1 MSWKYQP
8 SETVWALVSDADT
21 LYGGN
26 VWFQTVERGDVY
38 AVQCYFDSLHWFT
51 FRFHSE
57 RAGLAAVYGTY
68 GIEWE
73 SWGEEYIFKYADEIS
88 GGFLGYTY
96 IASTPGVENSRA
108 DYAITKFLRNHLKL
122 VRERPVQKYKLRAEG
137 DMWRVVPLA
146 HTLRD
151 EGGLVDG
158 PGVLPHDGCAWVGGS
173 CRVSGVKLGPSAEVM
188 YSSVITGTQ
197 EEFRESEQ
205 IWING
210 DVFESQLNLESCSE
224 IGADTYVH
232 RSRMDGRVTLER
244 GAQVFDSQVTG
255 HKRFFTTIP
264 AWVSVENANLR
275 AGDMGRLPFIQVS
288 NVGCGSGES
297 LSVWYDDIRGEVCV
311 RHGTFNG
318 SAVGF
323 LEKTKK
329 EYETFK
335 RYRARAHESD
345 ASELMMYQDL
355 VPCLAAAVMDIK
367 NEGEREK
374 DNGNAEA

>member
-1 MSWKYQP
+1 MDWKYEL
-8 SETVWALVSDADT
+8 SSGVACLADKAGE
-21 LYGGN
+21 LYGGT
-26 VWFQTVERGDVY
+26 VWFQTLAGGVVR
-38 AVQCYFDSLHWFT
+38 CYFDSLHWFT

-57 RAGLAAVYGTY
+57 RAGLSAVYGTY

-73 SWGEEYIFKYADEIS
+73 PWGEEYIFKYADEIS
-88 GGFLGYTY
+88 GGLLEYTY
-96 IASTPGVENSRA
+96 ITPTLGVENSRA
-108 DYAITKFLRNHLKL
+108 DYAIAKFLRNHLKL
-122 VRERPVQKYKLRAEG
+122 VRERPAQKYKLLAEG

-146 HTLRD
+146 YTLRD

-210 DVFESQLNLESCSE
+210 DVFGSQLNLESGSE
-224 IGADTYVH
+224 IGTSTCVH
-232 RSRMDGRVTLER
+232 RSRVNGRVTLES

-255 HKRFFTTIP
+255 HKRFFTTIH
-264 AWVSVENANLR
+264 AGVSVENANLR

-288 NVGCGSGES
+288 NVGGGSGES
-297 LSVWYDDIRGEVCV
+297 LSVWYDDKHEKVCV

-318 SAVGF
+318 SAVDF

-329 EYETFK
+329 
-335 RYRARAHESD
+335 
-345 ASELMMYQDL
+345 
-355 VPCLAAAVMDIK
+355 
-367 NEGEREK
+367 
-374 DNGNAEA
+374 

>member
-21 LYGGN
+21 LYGGT

-51 FRFHSE
+51 LRFHSE

-73 SWGEEYIFKYADEIS
+73 PWGEEYIFKYADEIS
-88 GGFLGYTY
+88 GGLLEYTY
-96 IASTPGVENSRA
+96 IAPTLGVENSRA
-108 DYAITKFLRNHLKL
+108 DYAIAKFLRNHLKL
-122 VRERPVQKYKLRAEG
+122 VRERPVQKYKLLPEG

-146 HTLRD
+146 YTLRD

-158 PGVLPHDGCAWVGGS
+158 PGVLPHDGCAWVGSS

-188 YSSVITGTQ
+188 YSSVITGNQ

-210 DVFESQLNLESCSE
+210 DVLESQLNLESGSE
-224 IGADTYVH
+224 IGAGTHVRH
-232 RSRMDGRVTLER
+232 SRVNGRVTLES

-264 AWVSVENANLR
+264 AGVSVENANLR

-297 LSVWYDDIRGEVCV
+297 LSVWYDDIRGKVCV

-318 SAVGF
+318 SAVDF

-329 EYETFK
+329 EYESFK
-335 RYRARAHESD
+335 RYRARAHSRDGAEYR
-345 ASELMMYQDL
+345 LFRGL
-355 VPCLAAAVMDIK
+355 VPTLAAEVIGTRRDGTLGK
-367 NEGEREK
+367 DK
-374 DNGNAEA
+374 DND

>member
-1 MSWKYQP
+1 MSGKYQP

-21 LYGGN
+21 LYGGT

-51 FRFHSE
+51 LRFHSE

-73 SWGEEYIFKYADEIS
+73 PWGEEYIFKYADEIS
-88 GGFLGYTY
+88 GGLLEYTY
-96 IASTPGVENSRA
+96 IAPTLGVENSRA
-108 DYAITKFLRNHLKL
+108 DYAIAKFLRNHLKL
-122 VRERPVQKYKLRAEG
+122 VRERPVQKYKLLPEG

-146 HTLRD
+146 YTLRD

-158 PGVLPHDGCAWVGGS
+158 PGVLPHDGCAWVGSS

-188 YSSVITGTQ
+188 YSSVITGNQ

-210 DVFESQLNLESCSE
+210 DVLESQLNLESGSE
-224 IGADTYVH
+224 IGAGTHVRH
-232 RSRMDGRVTLER
+232 SRVNGRVTLES

-264 AWVSVENANLR
+264 AGVSVENANLR

-297 LSVWYDDIRGEVCV
+297 LSVWYDDIRGKVCV

-318 SAVGF
+318 SAVDF

-329 EYETFK
+329 EYESFK
-335 RYRARAHESD
+335 RYRARAHSRDGAEYR
-345 ASELMMYQDL
+345 LFRGL
-355 VPCLAAAVMDIK
+355 VPTLAAEVIGTRRDGTLGK
-367 NEGEREK
+367 DK
-374 DNGNAEA
+374 DND